1 MGGATKTSLS
11 HPLHVDFVPHDALH
25 LDGAI
30 GMTASPGRHDARA
43 ADGPWARDLDIDLA
57 RLVGF
62 YHADTIVT
70 LLEKGQYVRDEL
82 TELAIPGLIVGA
94 QLHGLRSDWSAMP
107 DGGVPVSTEQLLAL
121 VERILGEARAGRV
134 VVIHC
139 RDGLGRT
146 GLVAC
151 ACLVALGASPKEA
164 LEVIRSVRPGA
175 VASAAQRQCLTA
187 FDTVWRRRALAR
199 AEAEDISD
207 LFGPDDEEPERW
219 RVSHPGNAPIS
230 LSGAATLRFV
240 GVDEEAA
247 RAGVSAGLLRPG
259 DVFHLVPGASLTIGR
274 SGACDVSIASSQLS
288 RVHTLVAFVPVADR
302 HLVVADL
309 DSRNGTWIDDRECA
323 VCFLAPGQSFALARA
338 FRFCFESIG

>member
-1 MGGATKTSLS
+1 VGGVKTSLS

-30 GMTASPGRHDARA
+30 GMAASPGRHDRHAH
-43 ADGPWARDLDIDLA
+43 DGPWERDLEADLA
-57 RLVGF
+57 RLVDF
-62 YHADTIVT
+62 YHADTLVT
-70 LLEKGQYVRDEL
+70 LLENGQYVSDEL
-82 TELAIPGLIVGA
+82 ELLATPGLLVSA
-94 QLHGLRSDWSAMP
+94 QRHGLRSDWSAIP

-146 GLVAC
+146 GLVAS
-151 ACLVALGASPKEA
+151 ACLVALGAPPREA

-175 VASAAQRQCLTA
+175 VETAAQRQCLDA
-187 FDTVWRRRALAR
+187 FDTVWRRRAVER
-199 AEAEDISD
+199 AEHQDISD
-207 LFGPDDEEPERW
+207 FFGPEDDDLERW
-219 RVSHPGNAPIS
+219 RVSGPGNAPIS
-230 LSGAATLRFV
+230 LSGAATMRFV

-247 RAGVSAGLLRPG
+247 RLGISASPLRPG
-259 DVFHLVPGASLTIGR
+259 DVFHIMPGTSLTIGR

-288 RVHTLVAFVPVADR
+288 RVHTLVAFVPVADH
-302 HLVVADL
+302 HLVIADL

-323 VCFLAPGQSFALARA
+323 VCFLAPGKTFALARA
-338 FRFCFESIG
+338 FRFSFESIG